1 MRKLLVPVDGSD
13 NALRALR
20 HAISLAR
27 KSGPIE
33 IHVVTAHD
41 DPDIYGEIAVYVT
54 REKMADLQR
63 QVGEARLAPA
73 VQLLEEAAVPYVK
86 EILIGSTAE
95 VIARRADELGC
106 DGIVMGTRGMT
117 ALAGLVMGSIATKVI
132 HAANVPVTL
141 VK

>member
-1 MRKLLVPVDGSD
+1 MRKVLVPFDGSD
-13 NALRALR
+13 NSLRALR
-20 HAISLAR
+20 YAVSLA
-27 KSGPIE
+27 KENGPVE

-41 DPDIYGEIAVYVT
+41 EPDIYGEIAVYVS
-54 REKMADLQR
+54 REKMAELQR
-63 QVGEARLAPA
+63 QLSEARLVEAE
-73 VQLLEEAAVPYVK
+73 QILKEAAVPYEK
-86 EILIGSTAE
+86 EILIGNAAQ

-117 ALAGLVMGSIATKVI
+117 AIGSFVMGSIATKVV